1 MKIKVLNTNIKFTC
15 SHVEDVSTDVC
26 VSVEKNLQCG
36 NLSKGPPRLRIVLTN
51 SSFQSVNLCQ

>member
-26 VSVEKNLQCG
+26 VSVEENLQCS
-36 NLSKGPPRLRIVLTN
+36 NLSKGPQRL
-51 SSFQSVNLCQ
+51 